1 MIEFKNVMKAYDG
14 VMAVDN
20 LNLVINEGE
29 FCVLLGESGCGKST
43 TLNMVNRLIEHDS
56 GLITINGKDIKSYK
70 AENLRREIGYVVQ
83 SIGLFPHMTVEHN
96 ISIVPNLLKW
106 DKNKTHARVRELID
120 MVGLDVDKYINKY
133 PSQLSGGEAQRI
145 GVARALAADPQILLM
160 DEPFGAIDPLNRTNL
175 QNEFLSLQKRLGK
188 TVIFVTHDI
197 GEAMKMGDKI
207 ALMSKGVLQ
216 SYGEPKDLLSNKN
229 NEFVRNFMGNDSYI
243 NYLNKYTVGEFFEPK
258 EAKEGIPSVA
268 CDATLKD
275 ALAIMIEDSV
285 SEVSVIKDGV
295 KGALTID
302 SIINI
307 MKRG

>member
-1 MIEFKNVMKAYDG
+1 MIEFKNVVKTYDG

-56 GLITINGKDIKSYK
+56 GTITINGKDIKSYK

-96 ISIVPNLLKW
+96 IAIVPNLLKW
-106 DKNKTHARVRELID
+106 DKEKTHKRVRELIE
-120 MVGLDVDKYINKY
+120 MVGLDVDKYIDKY

-145 GVARALAADPQILLM
+145 GVARALAADPKILLM

-216 SYGEPKDLLSNKN
+216 SYGEPKDLLNSKN
-229 NEFVRNFMGNDSYI
+229 NEFVRSFMGNDSYI
-243 NYLNKYTVGEFFEPK
+243 NYLNKYTVSEFFEPDS
-258 EAKEGIPSVA
+258 SVA
-268 CDATLKD
+268 ELPVVDKDATLKD

-285 SEVSVIKDGV
+285 SEVSVVKDGV
-295 KGALTID
+295 KGKLTID
-302 SIINI
+302 SILNI